1 MPGTKHTCIDDE
13 RRQVEYLETP
23 VKSGND
29 TKEYRRFVIN
39 IIVPNKFRVIK
50 LQNGL
55 TALLISDVN
64 SETCASQDNDQDKA
78 TASSEPETND
88 KNNNDDFDEEDDEDE
103 NENTSDKYDE
113 ENSFPVTKRIKRNK
127 KKILI
132 NNLRAACGLCVG
144 VGAFSDPLEIP
155 GMAHFLEHMVFM
167 GSEKYPQE
175 NDFHAFLN
183 KHGGSTN
190 GKTSYEHTT
199 FYFDVHKKHLLP
211 TLDRFAQFFIKPL
224 MKKDAITREREAVE
238 SEFQLAVL
246 NDNNRKNQLIS
257 SFARAGHPVSK
268 FTWGNLITLR
278 DNVDDDKL
286 YTELHKFRK
295 RHYSGHRMKLAI
307 QATLSLDILEEYVT
321 TCFADVPSNGLPPD
335 DFTEFKGGI
344 SFDTPAFRRMYK
356 IKLAKD
362 INQLEVTWAMPSLLD
377 FYKSKAYQ
385 YISSSI
391 GNQENGSL
399 ISYLRKK
406 MWGSDMFIGKS
417 ESGYEH
423 SSMYA
428 LLKLIVQ
435 LTDEG
440 QKHLEE
446 VLDAIFSFINFLR
459 MGDSE
464 KMIRNVVYK
473 IGENESMNMH
483 DYATRDYIIGN
494 ELYFEDNPEAIKMCL
509 DYLKPE
515 NANIMIFDEKFN
527 AELYKIEPWFKTRYT
542 DVEIPRNW
550 IERWKTIE
558 PLPDFHLPVPNIFL
572 TSDFTLIPMPKD
584 IPKYPVKIHSD
595 TISEIWYRPDPKF
608 GMRECY
614 MNFHFISSLGH
625 ESAEK

>member
-29 TKEYRRFVIN
+29 TKEY
-39 IIVPNKFRVIK
+39 RVIK

-175 NDFHAFLN
+175 NDFYVFLN
-183 KHGGSTN
+183 KHDGTTN
-190 GKTSYEHTT
+190 GKTGYEHTT
-199 FYFDVHKKHLLP
+199 FYFDVHNKHLLP

-238 SEFQLAVL
+238 SEFQFAML

-257 SFARAGHPVSK
+257 SFARADHPVSK

-286 YTELHKFRK
+286 YTELHKFRD
-295 RHYSGHRMKLAI
+295 RHYSAHRMKLAI
-307 QATLSLDILEEYVT
+307 QARLSLDTLEEYVT

-362 INQLEVTWAMPSLLD
+362 INQ
-377 FYKSKAYQ
+377 
-385 YISSSI
+385 IC
-391 GNQENGSL
+391 
-399 ISYLRKK
+399 R
-406 MWGSDMFIGKS
+406 
-417 ESGYEH
+417 
-423 SSMYA
+423 
-428 LLKLIVQ
+428 
-435 LTDEG
+435 
-440 QKHLEE
+440 
-446 VLDAIFSFINFLR
+446 
-459 MGDSE
+459 
-464 KMIRNVVYK
+464 
-473 IGENESMNMH
+473 
-483 DYATRDYIIGN
+483 
-494 ELYFEDNPEAIKMCL
+494 
-509 DYLKPE
+509 
-515 NANIMIFDEKFN
+515 
-527 AELYKIEPWFKTRYT
+527 
-542 DVEIPRNW
+542 
-550 IERWKTIE
+550 
-558 PLPDFHLPVPNIFL
+558 
-572 TSDFTLIPMPKD
+572 
-584 IPKYPVKIHSD
+584 
-595 TISEIWYRPDPKF
+595 
-608 GMRECY
+608 
-614 MNFHFISSLGH
+614 
-625 ESAEK
+625 